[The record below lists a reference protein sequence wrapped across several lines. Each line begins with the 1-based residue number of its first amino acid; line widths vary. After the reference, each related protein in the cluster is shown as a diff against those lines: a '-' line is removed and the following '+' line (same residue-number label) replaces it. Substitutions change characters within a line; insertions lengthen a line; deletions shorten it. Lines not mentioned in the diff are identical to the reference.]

1 MTVSFQNIGPVHKGW
16 ITLEYI
22 TNSVLTYE
30 PISKLMKKQAYTFL
44 LIKKVISKGK
54 GQTN

>member
-30 PISKLMKKQAYTFL
+30 PISKLMKKQAWTFL
-44 LIKKVISKGK
+44 LIKKVISKCK